1 MATGTKNIFTVLAK
15 YLGVPANRVK
25 DRNVLLVGEGDFSFS
40 RSLATKYGFG
50 RNMVATSYDTYEEL
64 VNKYTLPVVMEAIG
78 ELKEHGVEVHHGV
91 DATNLDA
98 TLLPLSVKPVVEDSK
113 LNIEHIDT
121 HVNQKRLFD
130 KIVFNFPHPGG
141 KSNIKKSRQ
150 LLVDFFASARSN
162 LRHDGDVMW
171 S

>member
-64 VNKYTLPVVMEAIG
+64 VNKYAVGCEVTKN
-78 ELKEHGVEVHHGV
+78 LKNMV
-91 DATNLDA
+91 
-98 TLLPLSVKPVVEDSK
+98 SK
-113 LNIEHIDT
+113 
-121 HVNQKRLFD
+121 
-130 KIVFNFPHPGG
+130 
-141 KSNIKKSRQ
+141 
-150 LLVDFFASARSN
+150 
-162 LRHDGDVMW
+162 
-171 S
+171 